1 MQQYMFHVCVLHTAS
16 AKGRI
21 EPTRSVFNLLL
32 MLRLLIIIQ
41 VFCFCSLVLLLLA
54 GLLAT
59 AGSRFRVHLRTAT
72 SCRRSNA
79 VTHRTFLRFS
89 RFFFFPPHRQRT
101 TVTLN
106 GIVLGARM
114 QTTTQG
120 SRETLSDVTRS
131 YCGREGL
138 PLTLSK
144 SDIGFL
150 FANEAIIA
158 HWSPQGSLWACC
170 GVVTGSLWGHYGL
183 KLGLQCCSAW
193 ECSRRKALL
202 YAIYT

>member
-131 YCGREGL
+131 YCGCKGL
-138 PLTLSK
+138 QLTLSK
-144 SDIGFL
+144 SDIDFCLQMKQSLHTGVPKGRCGL
-150 FANEAIIA
+150 VV
-158 HWSPQGSLWACC
+158 GSLRA
-170 GVVTGSLWGHYGL
+170 HYGVIMGSNWGCNAAAPGNVAAGRL
-183 KLGLQCCSAW
+183 
-193 ECSRRKALL
+193 
-202 YAIYT
+202 